1 MKIRTYILAG
11 IAVMAAC
18 ACGGGGSASSTT
30 TLTGQ
35 FDGEAPGQVQISLP
49 SAGIDTTVEVTNDQF
64 TYRVP
69 TDKTMAGMVKA
80 GAAVARFIPDGTQL
94 TFRFSG
100 SGDPVVSSNKPATSL
115 QTKYDAARKAAMD
128 LRLSYQDKFN
138 AARKL
143 GKEAAEPLLD
153 SLHGAYLAEGKQF
166 FQEILENNT
175 DNFLALYAL
184 EEIRYDLSD
193 AETSALIGK
202 LSPAMAGSEL
212 VTRLKKGL
220 DARQATA
227 AGKKFTDF
235 TVGEQKFSDFA
246 GKGKYLLVD
255 FWASWC
261 GPCKREIPFIQAV
274 YDKYHQDTFDVLS
287 IAVWE
292 RSVQDT
298 ERAAKEL
305 GITWNQIVDAKDIPT
320 AIYGIEGIPHIM
332 LIGPDGTILARDL
345 RGEGIE
351 AEVGKHVKP
360 VK

>member
-1 MKIRTYILAG
+1 MKIRTYMLAG

-18 ACGGGGSASSTT
+18 ACSGGGSASTT

-49 SAGIDTTVEVTNDQF
+49 SAGIDTTVGVTNGQF
-64 TYRVP
+64 TFRVP
-69 TDKTMAGMVKA
+69 TDKATVGLVKA
-80 GAAVARFIPDGTQL
+80 GSAAARFIPDGTQL
-94 TFRFSG
+94 TFRFNG
-100 SGDPVVSSNKPATSL
+100 NDEPKVTSNKPATSL
-115 QTKYDAARKAAMD
+115 QVQYDAVRKATTDLQLSYQKLFSAARK
-128 LRLSYQDKFN
+128 Q
-138 AARKL
+138 
-143 GKEAAEPLLD
+143 GKEEVLD
-153 SLHGAYLAEGKQF
+153 SLSDAFSAENRKLF
-166 FQEILENNT
+166 LDVLEKNK
-175 DNFLALYAL
+175 DNALGLFAI
-184 EEIRYDLSD
+184 EGVRYDVSD
-193 AETSALIGK
+193 EELSALIGG
-202 LSPAMAGSEL
+202 LSPELAASESL
-212 VTRLKKGL
+212 VALKKGL

-227 AGKKFTDF
+227 VGKKFPDC

-246 GKGKYLLVD
+246 GKGEYLLVD

-261 GPCKREIPFIQAV
+261 GPCKREVPFIKAV

-320 AIYGIEGIPHIM
+320 TIYGIEGIPHIM

-351 AEVGKHVKP
+351 AEVSKHVKP